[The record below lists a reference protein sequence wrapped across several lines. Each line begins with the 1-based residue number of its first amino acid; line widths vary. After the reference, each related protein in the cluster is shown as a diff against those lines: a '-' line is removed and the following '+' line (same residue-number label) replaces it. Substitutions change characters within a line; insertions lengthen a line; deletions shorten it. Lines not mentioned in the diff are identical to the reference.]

1 MFSGSISWTVVQWG
15 DSVVEFRGKRV
26 VICFTT
32 KPVSKNVFFASKNYL
47 FGRNITIHSNMML
60 GDIGF
65 GISEKV
71 HLEDEYRDIIVWF
84 KYLEDDRGLFGVD
97 AYKFMEEANNLE
109 DDFAEKLQ
117 NLLSKGIKYQF

>member
-1 MFSGSISWTVVQWG
+1 M
-15 DSVVEFRGKRV
+15 

-32 KPVSKNVFFASKNYL
+32 KPVSKNVFFSSKNYL

-84 KYLEDDRGLFGVD
+84 KYLEDDKGLFGVD
-97 AYKFMEEANNLE
+97 AYKFMEEVNNLE